1 MVYYFSVMEIL
12 APSSPPSPQAVLSA
26 ALLKSRIVKRK
37 RERTALEETLTE
49 ERLAWLAR
57 YAKNRYDAYYSALST
72 WRNDLDCYLQ
82 QSEDYFEWRRSA
94 ANRNSGPHSIFSR
107 QNDSLN
113 LVGAFSEF
121 FTAHAQNDLF
131 GSSPWFTT
139 KPQGRADKALA
150 DHIAAHAAWK
160 LRPTG
165 LTEAYREAVSLA
177 SVLGTCFTKK
187 TWETHT
193 DYHPEDAAAERDD
206 DDANQNAATRA
217 DDGAGEDEDVVYA
230 NVKAYNLHYRDVAFD
245 RTAPELDLRY
255 TDFFHVFE
263 RPLLD
268 VIAEYH
274 LDELGAYRLYTSAS
288 DSQRSQAVM
297 GESYR
302 GETAAPTVADGE
314 SLPGMMPNIPVK
326 LCEGYLRLDVLGRG
340 KPSRLYVV
348 FCPELEIIL
357 RADYLANVT
366 PNGDLPVHAHT
377 IYKPAWRITG
387 RGFFEK
393 YASTQTFV
401 DDLFN
406 RINYHDRKSS
416 NPITGMDRSLMEAE
430 EEDAEAQ
437 PFDPDKP
444 VNLKPGGKLE
454 EAIQFKVLPDLSS
467 RTISQLQM
475 AIQMTQLRTGIT
487 AASQGEMSSLPETST
502 ATGINQLMSRA
513 AVLMKAPI
521 DALKSSFTADIN
533 YTVKLL
539 YANQDRDETF
549 LYGEG
554 ENMELA
560 QLRAADVR
568 DLEIHVE
575 LLLSQAQSQ
584 TKLENARAAM
594 QIHAQYVALPEI
606 EKGPARSLYL
616 QALRSLDF
624 ADADSILRP
633 PVVNAQ
639 EAVALLPQDQQAA
652 LMRQLQLA
660 QQAPAGTPSPM
671 ALPHSARPSPQS

>member
-1 MVYYFSVMEIL
+1 
-12 APSSPPSPQAVLSA
+12 VLSA

-37 RERTALEETLTE
+37 RERTALEESLTE

-57 YAKNRYDAYYSALST
+57 YAKNRYEAYYSALST

-113 LVGAFSEF
+113 LVGAFAEF

-131 GSSPWFTT
+131 GSSPWFST

-150 DHIAAHAAWK
+150 DHLAAHAAWK

-165 LTEAYREAVSLA
+165 LTDAYREAASLA
-177 SVLGTCFTKK
+177 AVLGTCFTKK

-193 DYHPEDAAAERDD
+193 DYHPHE
-206 DDANQNAATRA
+206 AT
-217 DDGAGEDEDVVYA
+217 GAGEDDADDAEAANANAGTVASEDEDVIYA

-268 VIAEYH
+268 VIAEYQ
-274 LDELGAYRLYTSAS
+274 LDELGAYRLYTSAN
-288 DSQRSQAVM
+288 DSQRSKASM

-314 SLPGMMPNIPVK
+314 SLPGMLPNIPVK

-357 RADYLANVT
+357 RADYLANIT
-366 PNGDLPVHAHT
+366 PNGELPVHAHT

-444 VNLKPGGKLE
+444 VNLKPGGRLE

-487 AASQGEMSSLPETST
+487 AASQGEMASLPETST

-584 TKLENARAAM
+584 TKLESARAAM

-633 PVVNAQ
+633 AVVNLQ

-652 LMRQLQLA
+652 LMHQLQP
-660 QQAPAGTPSPM
+660 APQTATP
-671 ALPHSARPSPQS
+671 AAVHEAAAT